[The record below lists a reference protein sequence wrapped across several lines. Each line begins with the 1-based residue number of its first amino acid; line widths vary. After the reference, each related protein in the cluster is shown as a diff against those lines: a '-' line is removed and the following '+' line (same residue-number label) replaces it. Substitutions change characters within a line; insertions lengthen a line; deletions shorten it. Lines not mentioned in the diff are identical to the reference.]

1 MNKQDAD
8 KCIFEYLD
16 KIFGFSLDKMKSIEQ
31 AQELASD
38 IVYQVY
44 LSFLKKDDI
53 INLDGYVYRIARN
66 VYAQYI
72 HQLETGRKF
81 KSIEGMAI
89 PFHDTYESI
98 DSNDIIE
105 RLKRE
110 IGYLSKRQR
119 MVIYMHYYDKLSVKE
134 IALTLG
140 ISQGTVM

>member
-1 MNKQDAD
+1 M
-8 KCIFEYLD
+8 
-16 KIFGFSLDKMKSIEQ
+16 
-31 AQELASD
+31 
-38 IVYQVY
+38 
-44 LSFLKKDDI
+44 
-53 INLDGYVYRIARN
+53 
-66 VYAQYI
+66 YAQYI

-119 MVIYMHYYDKLSVKE
+119 LVIYMHYYDKLSVKK